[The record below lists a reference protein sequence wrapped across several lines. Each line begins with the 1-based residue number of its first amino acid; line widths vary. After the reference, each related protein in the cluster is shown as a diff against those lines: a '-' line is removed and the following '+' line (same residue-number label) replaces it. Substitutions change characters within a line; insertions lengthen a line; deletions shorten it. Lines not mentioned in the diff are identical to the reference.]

1 MNYKEKVHDKLIIL
15 ASSML
20 ANTISTINRYECI
33 RNDHQTWKVRK
44 KKNNVYSTRSKIFC
58 TPNFDVI
65 NTINL
70 MDISIE
76 EVKQL
81 GCTCT
86 YTKVYGMPC
95 VNALMVAN
103 TMKPH

>member
-1 MNYKEKVHDKLIIL
+1 MDAFN
-15 ASSML
+15 M
-20 ANTISTINRYECI
+20 TIRHGKSE
-33 RNDHQTWKVRK
+33 RK
-44 KKNNVYSTRSKIFC
+44 RIMITQLSRKQFF
-58 TPNFDVI
+58 TPDFDVI